1 MDTAGRSAAPGSI
14 AADGVSSNGVSTD
27 ADRPFGVVVNP
38 TSALG
43 RGRRVARRVLAA
55 FAKAGVAAVE
65 ISGPDAEACREAVRS
80 ACATGLRGLVLVG
93 GDGLIGLVLQL
104 PEARALPIGV
114 VPAGSGNDFARQ
126 FGLRGHPRSAVHRI
140 LSVESTPRS
149 VDLGVVALPAEPPA
163 APQSAVPSSPDPGQA
178 DADVREHWF
187 AGGLSIG
194 FDAAINRRA
203 NALRLPLGPLRYH
216 LALLIELAALRSR
229 PFTIST
235 ETATGR
241 HETRSFDGLLATA
254 MNIRAIGGGIP
265 LAPGASADDGLLD
278 LVEVSHGTKL
288 RILSVLGVLARGR
301 HERLPEV
308 RITRV
313 HRARIE
319 AGDEVAYADGER
331 VGRSPFEVRVA
342 PAALTL
348 LA

>member
-14 AADGVSSNGVSTD
+14 APDGVSSDSVSSDGVFSDAVPSD

-43 RGRRVARRVLAA
+43 RGRRVARRVFAA
-55 FAKAGVAAVE
+55 FAKAGVAAIEV
-65 ISGPDAEACREAVRS
+65 SGPDAAACREAVRS

-149 VDLGVVALPAEPPA
+149 VDLGVVALPAEPP
-163 APQSAVPSSPDPGQA
+163 SGDGST
-178 DADVREHWF
+178 REHWF

-216 LALLIELAALRSR
+216 LALLIELAVLRSR
-229 PFTIST
+229 PFTVST

-241 HETRSFDGLLATA
+241 QETHSFDGLLATA

-308 RITRV
+308 RITRMR
-313 HRARIE
+313 RARIE

>member
-1 MDTAGRSAAPGSI
+1 MDTAGRSAAPGN
-14 AADGVSSNGVSTD
+14 VSPGTD
-27 ADRPFGVVVNP
+27 KPFGVVVNP

-55 FAKAGVAAVE
+55 FAAAGVAAVE
-65 ISGPDAEACREAVRS
+65 ISGPDAEGCREAVRS
-80 ACATGLRGLVLVG
+80 ACAPGLRGLVLVG

-140 LSVESTPRS
+140 LAAESTPRS
-149 VDLGVVALPAEPPA
+149 VDLGVVALPAEPSAAPRSA
-163 APQSAVPSSPDPGQA
+163 APQSAAPRSAAPSSPDPGQA
-178 DADVREHWF
+178 DADAREHWF

-216 LALLIELAALRSR
+216 LALLIELAVLRSR
-229 PFTIST
+229 PFTVST

-278 LVEVSHGTKL
+278 LVEVSHGTRL

-313 HRARIE
+313 RSARIE

-331 VGRSPFEVRVA
+331 VGRSPFQVRVA

>member
-14 AADGVSSNGVSTD
+14 APDGVSSDSVSSDGVFSHAVSSD

-55 FAKAGVAAVE
+55 FAKAGVAAIEV
-65 ISGPDAEACREAVRS
+65 SGPDAAACREAVRS

-126 FGLRGHPRSAVHRI
+126 FELRGHTRSAVHRI

-149 VDLGVVALPAEPPA
+149 VDLGVVALPAEPPLGDG
-163 APQSAVPSSPDPGQA
+163 ST
-178 DADVREHWF
+178 REHWF

-216 LALLIELAALRSR
+216 LALLIELAVLRSR

-241 HETRSFDGLLATA
+241 QETRSFDGLLATA

-313 HRARIE
+313 RRARIE